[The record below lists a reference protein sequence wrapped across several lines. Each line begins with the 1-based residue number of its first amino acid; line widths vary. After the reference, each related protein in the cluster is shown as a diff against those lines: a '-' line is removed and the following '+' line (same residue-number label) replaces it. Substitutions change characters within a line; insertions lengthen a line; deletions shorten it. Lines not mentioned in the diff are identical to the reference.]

1 VPTTH
6 HLEISVTPGP
16 AVLERIV
23 SACRS
28 RQCSIVSLEFRAG
41 DRHRPGRV
49 SVTFEGADRMAGL
62 AEDRL
67 TRLVEVLA
75 VERPTVRVT

>member
-1 VPTTH
+1 MPSTH
-6 HLEISVTPGP
+6 HLEVSVTGGP
-16 AVLERIV
+16 AVLERVV

-28 RQCSIVSLEFRAG
+28 RRCEIVSLEFRAG

-49 SVTFEGADRMAGL
+49 RMTVRGAERMVGL

-67 TRLVEVLA
+67 ARLVDVLA
-75 VERPTVRVT
+75 VERPATRVT